1 MYWILDKIC
10 NLYLTVIRGTP
21 VVVQLLILYTAVFT
35 SLTDGLLVA
44 IVGFGINSG
53 AYVAEIIRSG
63 IMSIDKGQ
71 SEAGR
76 SLGLNNTQTM
86 RMIILPQAF
95 KNILPALF
103 NEFIALL
110 KETSVAGMIAVRD
123 LTKAADG
130 IKGRIFEPTPLFI
143 AAIIYL
149 ILVIGMTAVQ
159 RAIER
164 RLSASDRH

>member
-1 MYWILDKIC
+1 
-10 NLYLTVIRGTP
+10 
-21 VVVQLLILYTAVFT
+21 
-35 SLTDGLLVA
+35 
-44 IVGFGINSG
+44 
-53 AYVAEIIRSG
+53 
-63 IMSIDKGQ
+63 
-71 SEAGR
+71 
-76 SLGLNNTQTM
+76 M

-130 IKGRIFEPTPLFI
+130 IKGRIFEPTPLFL

-149 ILVIGMTAVQ
+149 ILVIGMTAIQ